1 MMAVVLAAV
10 AVAWGPV
17 RAENRGITGR
27 KLVIVDRTEFSNR
40 AVVRFLSVDA
50 LVSKGFGT
58 STGDISAAIDITI
71 EAPQHPLIAGSFDI
85 PEGFSTTAGWRV
97 NNSTIAKFANPGA
110 PGGPTQVR
118 FATIQQS
125 RLIKLSAKGLGDL
138 PINLDDLRFGPYHV
152 EMRFTLNNGTESIT
166 HCTLF
171 RSDNCLVPAV
181 GSGTGRKL
189 QCSRGEAVPDC
200 LFPPPPGGG
209 GQ

>member
-1 MMAVVLAAV
+1 MIGVVLAAAAMASV
-10 AVAWGPV
+10 PV

-27 KLVIVDRTEFSNR
+27 KLVVVDKTEFSNR
-40 AVVRFLSVDA
+40 SAVKFLSVDA

-58 STGDISAAIDITI
+58 STGDISATVDITI
-71 EAPQHPLIAGSFDI
+71 EAPQHPVIAGAFDI
-85 PEGFSTTAGWRV
+85 PAGYSTTAGWRV
-97 NNSTIAKFANPGA
+97 NSSSIAKFANPGA

-118 FATIQQS
+118 FMTIQQS

-152 EMRFTLNNGTESIT
+152 QMRLTLTNGAESIT

-171 RSDNCLVPAV
+171 TSDNCLVPPV

-189 QCSRGEAVPDC
+189 QCSLGAAVPAC
-200 LFPPPPGGG
+200 AFPPPPGGG
-209 GQ
+209 G